1 MMKKFLITL
10 SLFVSSAYAAEYG
23 YYAGFGVSYIN
34 SRGLN
39 MITEGLDQG
48 YVTSFGKINFPLNFE
63 GAAFI
68 GFDNSRIGLGT
79 GYEFTSR
86 DSYSETY
93 GITETVS
100 YRTIPIFAQY
110 RYTYYKSSGWEL
122 ASGGSI
128 GIFNSKISMKNQPSV
143 QNNETFGMGAW
154 GFSFTVDTDLSYHL
168 SKNVSLFSTLG
179 FRYAKSASFSYTS
192 DTSNHSKGEKVLFS
206 DGSNL
211 TLNLSGLKFLIG
223 IMLSWS

>member
-1 MMKKFLITL
+1 MKRALFIL
-10 SLFVSSAYAAEYG
+10 SFFISSAYAVDYG

-34 SRGLN
+34 SKGLN

-48 YVTSFGKINFPLNFE
+48 YVTSFGKIRMPLNFE
-63 GAAFI
+63 GGVYL
-68 GFDNSRIGLGT
+68 GFDRSKVGLGT

-86 DSYSETY
+86 DSYSEVY
-93 GITETVS
+93 AVTETVS

-110 RYTYYKSSGWEL
+110 RYMFYKGSRWEIG
-122 ASGGSI
+122 SGGTL

-143 QNNETFGMGAW
+143 QDNETYGMSAW
-154 GFSFTVDTDLSYHL
+154 GFLISADTDVLFALSR
-168 SKNVSLFSTLG
+168 NVSLFSTLG
-179 FRYAKSASFSYTS
+179 FRYGKSASFSYTA
-192 DTSNHSKGEKVLFS
+192 DTSKHSKGEKVVFS

-211 TLNLSGLKFLIG
+211 TLNLTGLKFLIG